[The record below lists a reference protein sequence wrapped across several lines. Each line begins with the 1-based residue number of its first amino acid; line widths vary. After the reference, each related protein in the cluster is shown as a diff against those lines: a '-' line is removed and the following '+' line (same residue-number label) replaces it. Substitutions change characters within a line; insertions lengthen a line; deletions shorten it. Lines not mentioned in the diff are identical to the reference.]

1 MSTHSSSPQPAVDLD
16 KEAGAGNRPLSGV
29 YLQLATVLAIAISA
43 YAIYANALSNTQ
55 EFYRNTTFLSGI
67 LILGFILFP
76 FSARYATRS
85 FNRWDYLF
93 IILTL
98 VSYGYFY
105 VNYLD
110 LHVVRKSIPNA
121 TDYVMAAI
129 GIGVLF
135 EAARRTTGY
144 FIPGLASFAILYA
157 LFGQYFMGIFGHGG
171 FSVERLLYRLFMT
184 GEGIFGITLSTAS
197 TAIVVFILFGAFLS
211 VSGATALFNDLA
223 LAAAGRR
230 RG

>member
-67 LILGFILFP
+67 LITGFILFP

-129 GIGVLF
+129 VSACCSKPRGSPPAISSP
-135 EAARRTTGY
+135 ARRASPFSMRCSGNTSWASSATG
-144 FIPGLASFAILYA
+144 AS
-157 LFGQYFMGIFGHGG
+157 
-171 FSVERLLYRLFMT
+171 R
-184 GEGIFGITLSTAS
+184 
-197 TAIVVFILFGAFLS
+197 
-211 VSGATALFNDLA
+211 
-223 LAAAGRR
+223 
-230 RG
+230 

>member
-67 LILGFILFP
+67 LIPGFILFP

-144 FIPGLASFAILYA
+144 FIPGPASFAILYA
-157 LFGQYFMGIFGHGG
+157 LFGQYFMGIFGHG
-171 FSVERLLYRLFMT
+171 
-184 GEGIFGITLSTAS
+184 AS
-197 TAIVVFILFGAFLS
+197 
-211 VSGATALFNDLA
+211 
-223 LAAAGRR
+223 R
-230 RG
+230 

>member
-144 FIPGLASFAILYA
+144 FIPGGELRHSLCAVRAILH
-157 LFGQYFMGIFGHGG
+157 GHLRPRG

-184 GEGIFGITLSTAS
+184 GEGFSAS
-197 TAIVVFILFGAFLS
+197 PCPPPPRPS
-211 VSGATALFNDLA
+211 
-223 LAAAGRR
+223 
-230 RG
+230 

>member
-1 MSTHSSSPQPAVDLD
+1 MSTHPSSPQPAVDLD
-16 KEAGAGNRPLSGV
+16 KEAGAGNRPLSGI

-76 FSARYATRS
+76 FSARHATRS

-105 VNYLD
+105 VNYVD

-144 FIPGLASFAILYA
+144 FIPGLATFAILYA
-157 LFGQYFMGIFGHGG
+157 LFGQYFMGIFGHG
-171 FSVERLLYRLFMT
+171 
-184 GEGIFGITLSTAS
+184 AS
-197 TAIVVFILFGAFLS
+197 RWNACCIGCS
-211 VSGATALFNDLA
+211 
-223 LAAAGRR
+223 
-230 RG
+230 